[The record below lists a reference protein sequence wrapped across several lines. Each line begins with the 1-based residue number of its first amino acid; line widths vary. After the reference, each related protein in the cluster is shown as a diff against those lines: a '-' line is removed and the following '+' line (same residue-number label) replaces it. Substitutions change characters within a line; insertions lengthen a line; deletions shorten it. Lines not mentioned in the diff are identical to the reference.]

1 MRRMSV
7 PFVTIERADWAP
19 LADWQTR
26 PLDKA
31 EAAALGGLTQSM
43 SLLEVEQIY
52 LPLARLI
59 RLRIDASQALAEAQA
74 EFLQHPRERVPFVIG
89 LAGSVAVGKSTTARV
104 IQTLLARSEPRMT
117 VARVTTDGFLH
128 PNAILAERGLLGR
141 KGFPES
147 YDQRALLAFVADLKS
162 GVPEVSCPVYS
173 HHAYNV
179 TDERVV
185 LRQPDVAI
193 IEGLNVLQTG
203 QGRQF
208 VSDYFDLSLYV
219 DADERDLEVWYT
231 ERFHRLRQTA
241 FQDPE
246 AHFHRYAHLTAEQ
259 AADVAHTFWTTVN
272 LPNLQENII
281 HTRNRADVIIDK
293 GSDHSVRRISLRKA

>member
-1 MRRMSV
+1 MRPMMV

-26 PLDKA
+26 PLDMD
-31 EAAALGGLTQSM
+31 EAAALGGLTESM
-43 SLLEVEQIY
+43 SLEEVEQVY

-59 RLRIDASQALAEAQA
+59 RLRIDASHALADAQA
-74 EFLQHPRERVPFVIG
+74 KFLQHPRERVPFVIG

-104 IQTLLARSEPRMT
+104 IQALLARAEPRMT

-128 PNAILAERGLLGR
+128 PNAVLAARGLLGR

-147 YDQRALLAFVADLKS
+147 YDQRALLAFVADMKS
-162 GVPEVSCPVYS
+162 GLPEVSCPIYS
-173 HHAYNV
+173 HHAYDV

-193 IEGLNVLQTG
+193 VEGLNVLQTG
-203 QGRQF
+203 QGRLF

-219 DADERDLEVWYT
+219 DADEKDLERWYH
-231 ERFHRLRQTA
+231 ERFLRLRRTA

-246 AHFHRYAHLTAEQ
+246 AHFHRYAHLTEAQ
-259 AADVAHTFWTTVN
+259 ALDVAHTFWTTVN
-272 LPNLQENII
+272 LPNLRENII
-281 HTRNRADVIIDK
+281 HTRDRADVIIDK
-293 GSDHSVRRISLRKA
+293 SGDHAVRSISLRKA